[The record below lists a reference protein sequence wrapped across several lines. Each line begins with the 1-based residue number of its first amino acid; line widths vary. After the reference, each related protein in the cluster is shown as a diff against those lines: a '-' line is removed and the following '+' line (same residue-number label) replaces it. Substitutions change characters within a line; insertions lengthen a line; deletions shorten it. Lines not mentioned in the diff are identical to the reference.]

1 MGCFSFICPKCG
13 KGINSS
19 SFDGENVRLS
29 LLENGKVIEEMQ
41 GAYDSYGRV
50 FSKEKDPNDTSMT
63 DTTSLEWKKEWDEVC
78 NLMFANG
85 RSSGINAVHLHCIK
99 KDPDYKPTERSD
111 DDPDQGWNKIKS
123 FHRGKCEIYHKVNE

>member
-1 MGCFSFICPKCG
+1 MGCFSFKCKKCG

-29 LLENGKVIEEMQ
+29 LLDKGKVIEEMQ

-50 FSKEKDPNDTSMT
+50 FGTTKDPNDHSFTATS
-63 DTTSLEWKKEWDEVC
+63 SLEWKKEWGEVC
-78 NLMFANG
+78 DLMFEG
-85 RSSGINAVHLHCIK
+85 RNDSGISAIHVNCLG
-99 KDPDYKPTERSD
+99 KDAANYVPTEKSD

-123 FHRGKCEIYHKVNE
+123 FHRGPCEVYHKIM

>member
-1 MGCFSFICPKCG
+1 MGCFSFICKKCG

-29 LLENGKVIEEMQ
+29 LLDKGKVIEEMQ

-50 FSKEKDPNDTSMT
+50 FSPTKDPNDKSFT
-63 DTTSLEWKKEWDEVC
+63 DTSSFEWKKPWDEVC
-78 NLMFANG
+78 DLMFEGSNN
-85 RSSGINAVHLHCIK
+85 SGISAIHVSCLGKNADSYV
-99 KDPDYKPTERSD
+99 PTEKSD

-123 FHRGKCEIYHKVNE
+123 FHRGVCEVYHKIF